1 MASGMTN
8 KGKYNLLGY
17 GYRNGTRPT
26 NYYVRL
32 ITSAVVPTVDTNTA
46 SELTQIAAGNGYTAG
61 GAALT
66 PGATDFDVLTEDDVN
81 DRALVQVKDIVW
93 TAAGGPIPASGS
105 GASYAVLTD
114 DNATDGSREIHTYWD
129 LVSARTV
136 SDTQTLTLQDL
147 EIRLTE

>member
-8 KGKYNLLGY
+8 KGKFQLLSY

-32 ITSAVVPTVDTNTA
+32 VTSATAPDADTNTA
-46 SELTQIAAGNGYTAG
+46 SQLTQIAAGNGYTAG
-61 GAALT
+61 GIALT
-66 PGATDFDVLTEDDVN
+66 PGATDFDVLTEDDAN
-81 DRALVQVKDIVW
+81 DRALVQVKDVVW
-93 TAAGGPIPASGS
+93 TASGGPIPSSGS

-129 LVSARTV
+129 LTSARTV